1 MKYLQYC
8 LLLLSLF
15 ALPACQSALDKQK
28 SEDNTKRAGLHY
40 RLGIDA
46 LHRGL
51 LPKAFDEL
59 LISDKLDPENSVTL
73 DAIAYAWRL
82 RGNQKEAR
90 AYYERAIQYD
100 AGAATYNNYGSLL
113 VEMGEYKLAETHLN
127 KALEDPTY
135 NSQGLAFTN
144 LGDALLGQNRFEDAI
159 AAYRKAH
166 MLAPNWQDPQLREAI
181 AYVRFNRPNYAQAL
195 YETILRQD
203 PISQP
208 ALSGLITLLKGKG
221 EDVLLKNYIDTFVE
235 QSPDEL
241 HKAWAKDELSRLSGQ
256 K

>member
-1 MKYLQYC
+1 MKYIKF
-8 LLLLSLF
+8 LLLFSLL

-28 SEDNTKRAGLHY
+28 SDDNIKRANLHY

-59 LISDKLDPENSVTL
+59 LISDKLEPENSLTL

-82 RGNQKEAR
+82 RGNQNKAR
-90 AYYERAIQYD
+90 AYYERAIRFE

-113 VEMGEYKLAETHLN
+113 VEMGEYKLAETYLN

-144 LGDALLGQNRFEDAI
+144 LGDALVGQNRLEDAI

-166 MLAPNWQDPQLREAI
+166 MLAPNWQDPQLREAS

-203 PISQP
+203 PSSQL
-208 ALSGLITLLKGKG
+208 ALAGLISLLKGKG
-221 EDVLLKNYIDTFVE
+221 EDGLLKKHIDTFVE
-235 QSPDEL
+235 QSNDEL
-241 HKAWAKDELSRLSGQ
+241 HKAWAKDELTHLSG
-256 K
+256 KK